1 MNIQV
6 DAPHTAVSAVS
17 DRKPRIKALAAAI
30 SASAIEY
37 YDFMIYGTAAALI
50 FHGQFFPEVSP
61 TTGVLAS
68 FATFAVGFAARP
80 LGAAVFGHIGDRHG
94 RKPALVGAMVLMGVA
109 STLIGLLPNFA
120 MAGIIAPLLLVL
132 LRVAQGMAVGGQ
144 WGGASLLALEH
155 APPNRR
161 GLYGAIPQLG
171 VPFGMITGNL
181 VFILV
186 GHLVGPEAFDSWG
199 WRIPF
204 LLSIVMLPLAYAIHR
219 NIEDSPEFRRAEQE
233 RQNRAQAVPKSSLAE
248 VLRRPKAMLLAAGTF
263 APATISFYII
273 TTGMLDYGVHE
284 LGMGQNTVLTAVL
297 IAMSGWTAGTIGF
310 AALSDKVGRRPV
322 FAAGAVVAGA
332 WSFVVFPLA
341 NTRELP
347 LLVLGLFVGLAAV
360 GAMQGPAVAMFAEMF
375 PPQVRYTGAS
385 LGHQM
390 ANIVGGGWAPLIMVA
405 LLGAGD
411 GTFLVSAYGAAAAV
425 LGLIPLALLGRL
437 KEIS

>member
-1 MNIQV
+1 MNTQV
-6 DAPHTAVSAVS
+6 DAPHTPVPAVS
-17 DRKPRIKALAAAI
+17 DRKPRVKALAAAI

-37 YDFMIYGTAAALI
+37 YDFMIYGTAAALV

-61 TTGVLAS
+61 TAGVLAS

-80 LGAAVFGHIGDRHG
+80 LGAAVFGRIGDRHG
-94 RKPALVGAMVLMGVA
+94 RKPALVSAMVLMAMA

-120 MAGIIAPLLLVL
+120 MAGIMAPLLLVV
-132 LRVAQGMAVGGQ
+132 LRIAQGMAIGGQ
-144 WGGASLLALEH
+144 WGGVSLLALEH

-233 RQNRAQAVPKSSLAE
+233 RQNRAQAAPKSPLLE
-248 VLRRPKAMLLAAGTF
+248 VLRRPKAVLLAAGTF

-284 LGMGQNTVLTAVL
+284 LGMGKNAMLTAVL
-297 IAMSGWTAGTIGF
+297 IAMSGWTAGTIGC
-310 AALSDKVGRRPV
+310 AALSDTIGRRPV
-322 FAAGAVVAGA
+322 FAAGAAVAGA

-341 NTRELP
+341 DTRELP
-347 LLVLGLFVGLAAV
+347 LLTLGLFVGLAAV
-360 GAMQGPAVAMFAEMF
+360 GAMQGPAIAMFAEMF
-375 PPQVRYTGAS
+375 PPRMRYTGAS
-385 LGHQM
+385 LGHQL
-390 ANIVGGGWAPLIMVA
+390 ANVVGGGWAPLSMVA
-405 LLGAGD
+405 LLNVGG
-411 GTFLVSAYGAAAAV
+411 GTILVSVYVSAAAV
-425 LGLIPLALLGRL
+425 LGLIPLALLGRT
-437 KEIS
+437 KESS